1 MKFAAITL
9 LVSVAGAS
17 ALGIKPAKA
26 PMAETARRMQE
37 SIEKVQVSVNNMF
50 MQTRRLDAHEG
61 GGLDMGGMM
70 KPECAEAC
78 PGVTDLAKKFM
89 EMATAST
96 TAAPAGKEGEAQ
108 MAMMT
113 EIMCPHMDTIDCMGK
128 SDKCKSSTRRLDAH
142 EDEGQDIM
150 GMIGCICECPDLASM
165 MGSRRRLDAH
175 EGGDDDASL
184 KAMCKNPEGTIG
196 CMTSKSECDSLE
208 TMMKKSMPESMQ
220 DNMMGYLGV
229 ACDYSNEK
237 CEEKSE
243 MTDCEGGADAQKEF
257 SEKGCDKAE
266 TTDKTPCCPAVE
278 TMKTCQGA
286 TCMKLNF
293 AMASMSPEP
302 EAQEV
307 FTQMIA
313 ISKACP
319 DVGMPQSKE
328 ETTAVMK
335 ASEAKMKGEDAPG
348 GGESADSAFH
358 TIPVLGMVA
367 TFLVVALL
375 GEI

>member
-9 LVSVAGAS
+9 LLSVAGAS
-17 ALGIKPAKA
+17 ALGIKPAKT

-61 GGLDMGGMM
+61 GGLDMAGMM

-78 PGVTDLAKKFM
+78 PGVKDLLTKFL

-128 SDKCKSSTRRLDAH
+128 SDKCKGTTRRLDAH
-142 EDEGQDIM
+142 EGGGDIM
-150 GMIGCICECPDLASM
+150 GMIGCICGCPDLASM
-165 MGSRRRLDAH
+165 GMSRRRLDAH
-175 EGGDDDASL
+175 EGGDDDASME
-184 KAMCKNPEGTIG
+184 AMCKNPEGTIG
-196 CMTSKSECDSLE
+196 CMTSKSECDSME
-208 TMMKKSMPESMQ
+208 AMMKKSMPEGMQ

-229 ACDYSNEK
+229 ACDYSKEK
-237 CEEKSE
+237 CEEKSK
-243 MTDCEGGADAQKEF
+243 MTDCEGGEEAGKEF
-257 SEKGCDKAE
+257 ADKGCDKAA
-266 TTDKTPCCPAVE
+266 TTDKTPCCPVVE
-278 TMKTCQGA
+278 TMKKCQGA
-286 TCMKLNF
+286 TCMKLGF
-293 AMASMSPEP
+293 VMASMSPEP
-302 EAQEV
+302 EAEEM

-313 ISKACP
+313 LSKACP

-335 ASEAKMKGEDAPG
+335 ASEAKMKGEDA

-367 TFLVVALL
+367 TVLVVAL
-375 GEI
+375 